1 MTAPT
6 TKEIVRRHLEKPARL
21 QEGWVIANHILVS
34 FHVAF
39 ISSVLALPAAEI
51 MKGEVLKF
59 IFVSPETIVSAI
71 FLYISFHAGIA
82 LHEIGHYLTAAK
94 LSALNESSQRDAER
108 LLRASPIT
116 RMFGLLRV
124 FALAPYGKAIG
135 IKREG
140 LNYYPD
146 AAYNLA
152 VAAAGPR
159 MSRNVA
165 ALALPPAVLLL
176 AIGLIFEAT
185 VAVYIGRLLL
195 GIGIVSLL
203 DFLLADPG
211 KYREFRDREKAAAQ
225 KAATVVASG
234 AWLEMVAVARDKMV
248 TDRVQEITHPR
259 LGPVT
264 APWQFRNC
272 GMGGRHTE
280 KEYPESNVS
289 MQEAMFLILGARD
302 YQEAQE
308 MTVRLQ
314 NRLKEIIE
322 KSEGGRVMGIG
333 LEGGLAPYI
342 ERGEYPLPE
351 VRLWAMMKQT
361 MQECGYR
368 PGVDVAIAL
377 DPAMSELENAYRDH
391 FKVPDAVGMYLF
403 WRDKT
408 LTVMDRDQVLD
419 LYVQAIEEYDIPILS
434 IEDGFS
440 EDDFEGWKQC
450 LDRLGDRVFVIGDD
464 LVTTNDATI
473 ELASSK
479 GLINAALIKA
489 NQIGSLYETIVAM
502 LVALGKGMELVV
514 SHRSKS
520 PNDDMEAQ
528 IALAVNSLGLKCGGG
543 ANTERLIKYQA
554 INEVMQR
561 GAIDEESVSL
571 RSDQRAVVHNMFG
584 YEEPTNAG
592 IPTVGATVELLLPDA
607 GVSLKFRGATPLG
620 TSAGTGEAIHL
631 VDSRIE
637 RAEHR
642 EAIDGHPTFFREVE
656 HGVYSFKSEIGDS
669 QIKEAG
675 DHALTKIYARS
686 QRYNGKGCLNAAD
699 NVREF
704 IGPAFAGRPASAMT
718 MKDIDRTLLSLELN
732 IARRRGKISENAT
745 AEEQIAVM
753 QRKQNLGMNAMLSI
767 SLALA
772 RAVAHLQGKDLY
784 EILREEI
791 CAITERVARDYGV
804 TIEGI
809 NFSDY
814 VDALRKVNAKLE
826 AQDKPLYEVLR
837 DITDVYVE
845 TKEPPTTPRPT
856 RDESPATTRDT
867 ARRESDATSPGSTEA
882 PASSDTPDTAPPKG
896 PSSRLQTATATMPPT
911 PVISLT
917 EDEQGQVAE
926 ISLAFRSAC
935 LNRSDRTARHHALYH
950 YRILRQSI
958 GERVGRFAIA
968 NHRVFLSSDTLFV
981 PYVVADTL
989 LVHKVT
995 DDNTETVFERPV
1007 PVGKIITDDVL
1018 RELTGLDGEVIDFEP
1033 DLSELTTENAGVVHV
1048 TRIRDMVEQ
1057 LKRINH
1063 SVNRNES
1070 VFVLRCLVARLSLF
1084 SFKQYLSAKNL
1095 QSEVHNALKE
1105 LTRFVNTMTSARR
1118 PFLLR
1123 MLIRNITSVISK
1135 PKLIDRMWNDTIDL
1149 AEIHVRGSDIV
1160 NELRRSS
1167 HHAIGRHTLTLA
1179 RAYQTYI
1186 NTGDATEL
1194 AGVGYPVVGPADEAA
1209 RQSER
1214 PKQLLT
1220 RVIHD
1225 LEDLLGTSETVSH
1238 IREWQADYEAALGR
1252 CEFGRSLV
1260 EEMDAAIT
1268 GIRTPN
1274 RWTYYHHLRIVKS
1287 RVAEF
1292 VPNLTGAS
1300 EIARRLDALLQLKP
1314 DEESFDADAAEA
1326 ELRDAINQF
1335 SDAARATYQEELF
1348 DELEGFLTLYQQSEY
1363 RETFAATSRLRKR
1376 LRVVLGERAFPEQRL
1391 LIYQL
1396 DCLLE
1401 EMGYIALRQV
1411 ATEYGESGVD
1421 LGQCLEI
1428 IHSCVLNLTHDGLYS
1443 RQFSD
1448 LTDMLR
1454 DPTRTYAEI
1463 CNVLEQ
1469 IQRNYQ
1475 HIVRR
1480 VISPFEKMQQRL
1492 GFDDEELRIAMA
1504 NMQRY
1509 MHDLNSI
1516 ASFLDLA
1523 LVHIA
1528 NKIDDLDAPVGGGSA
1543 TPDLQLNP
1551 LAVVHISH
1559 REEIADR
1566 IEREDGVCNLRDCY
1580 GGKGSGLLYISH
1592 LGLPTR
1598 DGFIMPTALAR
1609 QGIHKGDDA
1618 PLREMIAEHLRVLEQ
1633 DIAKRDGKT
1642 KVFGDPEQP
1651 LLVAVR
1657 GGSVFSMPGM
1667 LSTVVFV
1674 GMNDNVAESLAK
1686 LDPWCAYDSYRR
1698 FLASYAEAVWGVDM
1712 EQYSLVDETKRRYG
1726 VEYKED
1732 LPWEGMKEI
1741 ADETKSILAQGG
1753 HGDEL
1758 EALLG
1763 DPSKQL
1769 IGAARAVFNSWDGE
1783 GARRYR
1789 EIKSVC
1795 ESWQTAVII
1804 QEMALGNRRNDEISE
1819 GMDESKA
1826 SLTGVIPR
1834 TIFNTLGVRVPTGD
1848 IKFSAHGD
1856 DLVAGLTRSI
1866 SFRPVSELPLYMPM
1880 LDRALSDS
1888 VAALRRFMGTDQEV
1902 EFTVELGVLCVLQ
1915 SRAAE
1920 IATNKRVVTFEDLS
1934 GEAAR
1939 GVGVRGGAF
1948 RGIVAFDESDLKEL
1962 AEQDLSKRDDIDGVL
1977 AVLENPS
1984 PDEIPL
1990 ALLADGMLAA
2000 KGGSTSHAAIAVNGI
2015 EHRDYSAVLG
2025 VEGMSVNARKREAVI
2040 TDSQGNVVTRIGPG
2054 DVVSIH
2060 GTTGGVYTGSR
2071 AIKSY

>member
-1 MTAPT
+1 MTTPT
-6 TKEIVRRHLEKPARL
+6 TSGIVTRHSERPARL

-39 ISSVLALPAAEI
+39 ISSVLALPASEI

-59 IFVSPETIVSAI
+59 IFVSPETIVSAL
-71 FLYISFHAGIA
+71 FVYITFHTAIA

-94 LSALNESSQRDAER
+94 LSALNDSSQRDAER
-108 LLRASPIT
+108 LLSASPVA
-116 RMFGLLRV
+116 RFFGLLKV
-124 FALAPYGKAIG
+124 FLLAPYGRAIG
-135 IKREG
+135 IKRQG

-146 AAYNLA
+146 SAYNLA
-152 VAAAGPR
+152 VSAAGPR
-159 MSRNVA
+159 MSRNIA
-165 ALALPPAVLLL
+165 ALAIPPAIVLL
-176 AIGLIFEAT
+176 AIGLIFDTT

-195 GIGIVSLL
+195 GIGIVSFL
-203 DFLLADPG
+203 DFMLADPG
-211 KYREFRDREKAAAQ
+211 KYREFREREKAAAE
-225 KAATVVASG
+225 KAERVVAAG
-234 AWLEMVAVARDKMV
+234 AWLEMVSVARDKMLNS
-248 TDRVQEITHPR
+248 RVQEITHPR

-289 MQEAMFLILGARD
+289 MQEAMFLILGACD

-361 MQECGYR
+361 MLECGYR

-377 DPAMSELENAYRDH
+377 DPAMSELEIAYRKH
-391 FKVPDAVGMYLF
+391 FKIPDAVGMYLF

-440 EDDFEGWKQC
+440 ENDYEGWQKC
-450 LDRLGDRVFVIGDD
+450 VDRLGDRVFVIGDD

-473 ELASSK
+473 ELASAQ
-479 GLINAALIKA
+479 GLMNAALIKA

-528 IALAVNSLGLKCGGG
+528 IALAVNSLGFKCGGG

-561 GAIDEESVSL
+561 GAIDEESASL
-571 RSDQRAVVHNMFG
+571 KPDQIALVHNMFG

-592 IPTVGATVELLLPDA
+592 IPTVGATVELRLPDA
-607 GVSLKFRGATPLG
+607 GVSLKFKAATPLG
-620 TSAGTGEAIHL
+620 TSAGAGEAIHL

-637 RAEHR
+637 RAVHR
-642 EAIDGHPTFFREVE
+642 EVIDGHPSFFHDVE
-656 HGVYSFKSEIGDS
+656 PGVYKFSDEVGDA
-669 QIKEAG
+669 QIKEVG
-675 DHALTKIYARS
+675 DHALTEVFARS

-704 IGPAFAGRPASAMT
+704 IAPAFAGRPVSAMSL
-718 MKDIDRTLLSLELN
+718 KDIDRTLLSLELN
-732 IARRRGKISENAT
+732 VARRRGKISEDAST
-745 AEEQIAVM
+745 EEQIAVM

-791 CAITERVARDYGV
+791 YTITERVARDHGITV
-804 TIEGI
+804 EGSR
-809 NFSDY
+809 FPDY
-814 VDALRKVNAKLE
+814 VAALRKVNAKLE
-826 AQDKPLYEVLR
+826 TEGKPLFEVLR
-837 DITDVYVE
+837 EATGVYVE
-845 TKEPPTTPRPT
+845 IKEPTTTPPRGG
-856 RDESPATTRDT
+856 SPATTDEKAPRASGASGPAPGTTEPPTGQQPHEPT
-867 ARRESDATSPGSTEA
+867 AQM
-882 PASSDTPDTAPPKG
+882 
-896 PSSRLQTATATMPPT
+896 QTATATATLT
-911 PVISLT
+911 PDVLLT
-917 EDEQGQVAE
+917 DEEQGQLE
-926 ISLAFRSAC
+926 TISIALRAAC
-935 LNRSDRTARHHALYH
+935 LNPSDRAARHHALYH
-950 YRILRQSI
+950 YQMVRQSI
-958 GERVGRFAIA
+958 SERTGHFCIA
-968 NHRVFLSSDTLFV
+968 NHRVFLASDTLFV
-981 PYVVADTL
+981 PYIVTDALLVQRATDDHADT
-989 LVHKVT
+989 
-995 DDNTETVFERPV
+995 VFTGPL
-1007 PVGKIITDDVL
+1007 PMGKILTDDVL
-1018 RELTGLDGEVIDFEP
+1018 RGLTGLDGEVIDFEP
-1033 DLSELTTENAGVVHV
+1033 DVSELSGEDVGVVQV
-1048 TRIRDMVEQ
+1048 TRIRDLVEQ
-1057 LKRINH
+1057 LKRINQ
-1063 SVNRNES
+1063 SVNRSES

-1095 QSEVHNALKE
+1095 QSEVHNVLKE
-1105 LTRFVNTMTSARR
+1105 LTRFVNAVTSDRR

-1160 NELRRSS
+1160 NEIRRSS

-1179 RAYQTYI
+1179 RAYQKYI
-1186 NTGDATEL
+1186 DTGDTTEL
-1194 AGVGYPVVGPADEAA
+1194 AGVGYPVVSPADEKA
-1209 RQSER
+1209 RSHER
-1214 PKQLLT
+1214 AKHLLK

-1225 LEDLLGTSETVSH
+1225 LEDLLGTSETVSR

-1252 CEFGRSLV
+1252 CEFGRSFV
-1260 EEMDAAIT
+1260 EEVDAAVT
-1268 GIRTPN
+1268 GIRAPN
-1274 RWTYYHHLRIVKS
+1274 RWTYYHHLRIIKS
-1287 RVAEF
+1287 RVTEF
-1292 VPNLTGAS
+1292 VPNLTGAAD
-1300 EIARRLDALLQLKP
+1300 IARRLDALLQLKP
-1314 DEESFDADAAEA
+1314 DEESFDADAAET
-1326 ELRDAINQF
+1326 ELRDCVDEFIA
-1335 SDAARATYQEELF
+1335 AARATYQNELFEEL
-1348 DELEGFLTLYQQSEY
+1348 DGFLALYQQNEY
-1363 RETFAATSRLRKR
+1363 RETFVARSRLRKR
-1376 LRVVLGERAFPEQRL
+1376 LRIALGERAFPEQRL
-1391 LIYQL
+1391 LTYQL

-1401 EMGYIALRQV
+1401 EMGYFALRHV
-1411 ATEYGESGVD
+1411 AIEYGENGVD
-1421 LGQCLEI
+1421 LDQCLEI

-1443 RQFSD
+1443 RQFGD

-1454 DPTRTYAEI
+1454 DPTKTHAEI
-1463 CNVLEQ
+1463 RNVLEQ

-1480 VISPFEKMQQRL
+1480 VIMPFEQMQQRL

-1516 ASFLDLA
+1516 ATFLDLA
-1523 LVHIA
+1523 LGHIA
-1528 NKIDDLDAPVGGGSA
+1528 SETDLDAPLGGGSA
-1543 TPDLQLNP
+1543 RAGSQPDP
-1551 LAVVHISH
+1551 FAVMHISH
-1559 REEIADR
+1559 RDEIAER
-1566 IEREDGVCNLRDCY
+1566 IENEDVCNVRDCY

-1598 DGFIMPTALAR
+1598 DGFILPTTLAR

-1618 PLREMIAEHLRVLEQ
+1618 RLDELITKHLRVLEQ
-1633 DIAKRDGKT
+1633 DIARRDGEP
-1642 KVFGDPEQP
+1642 KVFGDSERP

-1674 GMNDNVAESLAK
+1674 GMNDDMAEGLAK
-1686 LDPWCAYDSYRR
+1686 VDPWCAYDSYRR

-1712 EQYSLVDETKRRYG
+1712 EQYSLVEETKRRYG

-1741 ADETKSILAQGG
+1741 ADETKNVLAKDG

-1758 EALLG
+1758 EALLA
-1763 DPSKQL
+1763 DPRKQL
-1769 IGAARAVFNSWDGE
+1769 IGAARAVFKSWDKE

-1795 ESWQTAVII
+1795 ESWQTAVIV
-1804 QEMALGNRRNDEISE
+1804 QEMALGNRSNDEICV
-1819 GMDESKA
+1819 GMDESCA

-1834 TIFNTLGVRVPTGD
+1834 TTLNSLGVRVPTGD

-1866 SFRPVSELPLYMPM
+1866 SFRPIGELPLYMPM
-1880 LDRALSDS
+1880 LDRRLSDG
-1888 VAALRRFMGTDQEV
+1888 VAALRGFMGTDQEV
-1902 EFTVELGVLCVLQ
+1902 EFTVERGVLSILQ

-1920 IATNKRVVTFEDLS
+1920 IAMNKRVVTFEDLS
-1934 GEAAR
+1934 GEIAR

-1948 RGIVAFDESDLKEL
+1948 RGIAAFDESDLLRL
-1962 AEQDLSKRDDIDGVL
+1962 AKQDFSQRDDVDGVL

-1990 ALLADGMLAA
+1990 SLLADGLLAA
-2000 KGGSTSHAAIAVNGI
+2000 KGGSTSHAAIAINGI
-2015 EHRDYSAVLG
+2015 ENRDYSAVLG
-2025 VEGMSVNARKREAVI
+2025 VEGMSVNARKREAII

-2060 GTTGGVYTGSR
+2060 GTTGGVYPGSR
-2071 AIKSY
+2071 AIKTY